1 VKRAHGLHG
10 SALRVAA
17 AAVIALAGCAER
29 TEEWS
34 VDLTVPVTVQPV
46 GRGTIEAVVLVTGTL
61 RAVRQ
66 ATMVTE
72 ARGRLL
78 LRPARGGTA
87 LVEGA
92 RVAAGDTLFD
102 LLNDELVVGARLRSR
117 ELAMEN
123 ARRTLAEQEALLA
136 RGLAVELDAETARK
150 ALVDAETE
158 YRDALIQLAKL
169 HGVAPIAGFVTGL
182 TTITPGTLAEQGTT
196 VCTLMDYEQVVV
208 DLQIPSAHLRAV
220 TQASPVRVRNYAF
233 PEDVFEGR
241 ITAVDPAVD
250 PATRTFMVRATIPNP
265 ELRLR
270 PGMFVEAE
278 VVTDR
283 RADVIVVPRALV
295 LLRQNRQVVFV
306 EEAARA
312 EMRLIETGLEDASNV
327 EVVSGLEEGERL
339 ITSNHETLRPRTRVQ
354 VTNAG
359 PAASGGP
366 PRPR

>member
-102 LLNDELVVGARLRSR
+102 LLNDEL
-117 ELAMEN
+117 
-123 ARRTLAEQEALLA
+123 ALLA

-339 ITSNHETLRPRTRVQ
+339 ITSNHEIAAALPILKNI
-354 VTNAG
+354 NA
-359 PAASGGP
+359 
-366 PRPR
+366 